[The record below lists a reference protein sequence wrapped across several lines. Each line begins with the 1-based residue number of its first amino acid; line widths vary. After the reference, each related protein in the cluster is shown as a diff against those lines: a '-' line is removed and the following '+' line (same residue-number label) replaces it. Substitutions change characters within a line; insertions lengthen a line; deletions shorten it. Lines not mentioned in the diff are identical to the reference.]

1 MPAPSRPVRPVA
13 ETRRRWAAALLLTLL
28 WHVLVALG
36 MGLIDPFAAD
46 AGSEPRPPIE
56 LTFAPL
62 APPSTRE
69 TPPDARDEPEFF
81 TELPEDR
88 ADLEPERADA
98 LSNVDSRARDT
109 VTEGETTDLPRM
121 EGRGDAP
128 QVGLQPSSPVAE
140 EEGAGDPRAEDGE
153 QVEPIAE
160 PEPAER
166 DETDGDPEADRR
178 GERAVLGESVEAGR
192 TGRGAETETDPL
204 RSALG
209 DPRASLRP
217 GRISASPEPRFLVGR
232 GRDSIYQEEMDNRL
246 GNVPL
251 FGDISLNTVAWNWA
265 PWLQRFAREFHRTW
279 VPPYA
284 YWIGLIEGGQL
295 VEVEIDRDG
304 TLLRLEVKE
313 EEGHESLREATL
325 GNFRSIAPY
334 QPLPEDF
341 PEPTLRLTV
350 RVTYPGRD

>member
-1 MPAPSRPVRPVA
+1 MSAPSRPVPAVA
-13 ETRRRWAAALLLTLL
+13 ETRRRWTAALLLTLL

-36 MGLIDPFAAD
+36 VGLLDPFSAD

-62 APPSTRE
+62 APPAAEEPARE
-69 TPPDARDEPEFF
+69 ERDEPEFF

-88 ADLEPERADA
+88 ADLAPERADA

-121 EGRGDAP
+121 EGRGEAP
-128 QVGLQPSSPVAE
+128 QVGLQPTPPAAE
-140 EEGAGDPRAEDGE
+140 DEGSGDPRAEDGE

-160 PEPAER
+160 PEPAES
-166 DETDGDPEADRR
+166 DEAAGDPEAERR
-178 GERAVLGESVEAGR
+178 GERSVLGESVESGI
-192 TGRGAETETDPL
+192 TGRGAETEGNPL
-204 RSALG
+204 RSSQG
-209 DPRASLRP
+209 DPGASLRP

-265 PWLQRFAREFHRTW
+265 PWLQRFAREFHRNW

-284 YWIGLIEGGQL
+284 YWIGLIEGNQL

-313 EEGHESLREATL
+313 ETGHDSLREATL